1 MVTKA
6 VLLRRV
12 STVMQEKDGNSLQNQ
27 LEILTEYCQKKG
39 LTIIKDAELVESSTR
54 GVRKKFLEVIKF
66 CQQQKGGVALVCL
79 KTDRLFRSFTNL
91 PEVYNMCQTGQLE
104 IHLTQENL
112 IINKNS
118 KAGDITLLGLNV
130 VMAQNYVLSL
140 RDNVIYGMDYSVA
153 QGRCMSKAPAGYLNV
168 RTPEGKA
175 AVIID
180 KERAPIIQKLFNEYA
195 TGLYSVKDMMKKC
208 KEWGLVSRFSGKPFD
223 TSTIHRILNNKFYI
237 GEMLYKDQWHKHNY
251 ETLIAPALF
260 KTCQDIMH
268 GRKPEE
274 PKHFK
279 TTEKPFIFRGLI
291 TCGECGCMISS
302 DRKIK
307 PSGKEY
313 VYLKCSHFK
322 GNCKNPQVNE
332 NVVLQQIEDELKN
345 LSAPQ
350 EIMSYFRS
358 DMEKI
363 INQQNKAL
371 NLEIKDIR
379 QKYDELQKQIQYTDT
394 LLVTQKI
401 TPERSNEIVSRLK
414 QEQYELNNKL
424 ERLTKADEKFSIAVA
439 TILSLGNN
447 AYQIFQSSKV
457 ETKREILHLLLS
469 NLKLQ
474 DRKIS
479 YTLRKPYDYIRSLN
493 KKTPSKKEGVAIGDP
508 NEIRT
513 RVTAVKGRCPRPLDD
528 GTS

>member
-1 MVTKA
+1 MFCLKLHNIVVFNNGDLKVVTKA

-237 GEMLYKDQWHKHNY
+237 GEMLYKDQWHK
-251 ETLIAPALF
+251 
-260 KTCQDIMH
+260 
-268 GRKPEE
+268 
-274 PKHFK
+274 
-279 TTEKPFIFRGLI
+279 
-291 TCGECGCMISS
+291 
-302 DRKIK
+302 
-307 PSGKEY
+307 
-313 VYLKCSHFK
+313 
-322 GNCKNPQVNE
+322 
-332 NVVLQQIEDELKN
+332 
-345 LSAPQ
+345 
-350 EIMSYFRS
+350 
-358 DMEKI
+358 
-363 INQQNKAL
+363 AL

-424 ERLTKADEKFSIAVA
+424 ELLTKADEKFSIAVA

-493 KKTPSKKEGVAIGDP
+493 KKTPSKKEGVAIGEPDG
-508 NEIRT
+508 IRT
-513 RVTAVKGRCPRPLDD
+513 HDPLIKSQMLYQLSYGPAHLTKQGIMDKKRLVNKKIQKN
-528 GTS
+528 